1 MLRHIIL
8 LRFPWYFLGK
18 EGLKKLFLLSPI
30 IHTISVVI
38 FIGLMAQIIKPRKVG
53 VSALKKSI
61 LNTALTTHYE
71 CWFNPPGPVRSLIT
85 GVEKD
90 ENYTLSCLEAAL
102 PGTSLATVELQNDH
116 SGITERHVN
125 RRQYDTTA
133 SFTFYVDRYY
143 RQIKLFETWIGYI
156 VNEQNRQDE
165 NYFYRVNFPKQ
176 YQTSIWITK
185 FERDFNKPRKNL
197 VEVDDTRSLT
207 YLFLNAYPISIDS
220 MPVSYEGAQT
230 LKCTV
235 NFNFSRY
242 ITGATAPT
250 PLTYPVTGESLGV
263 NEFQNPDLFERDYD
277 IEDGEFRETTI
288 G

>member
-1 MLRHIIL
+1 MASVPPKKRTVAD
-8 LRFPWYFLGK
+8 
-18 EGLKKLFLLSPI
+18 LKN
-30 IHTISVVI
+30 
-38 FIGLMAQIIKPRKVG
+38 
-53 VSALKKSI
+53 SI
-61 LNTALTTHYE
+61 LKTSLTTHYE
-71 CWFNPPGPVRSLIT
+71 CDFSPPPAVTNIFSNGRDANPAT
-85 GVEKD
+85 D
-90 ENYTLSCLEAAL
+90 EYYTIACAEASL

-116 SGITERHVN
+116 SGITERHVH

-165 NYFYRVNFPKQ
+165 NYFYRVNYPTQ

-185 FERDFNKPRKNL
+185 FERDFNNARKPGNNYD
-197 VEVDDTRSLT
+197 EQQLT

-250 PLTYPVTGESLGV
+250 PLTYPVTEESDSSQWTGDSSVV
-263 NEFQNPDLFERDYD
+263 NQFENADLFELDPD
-277 IEDGEFRETTI
+277 DPDAQ
-288 G
+288 